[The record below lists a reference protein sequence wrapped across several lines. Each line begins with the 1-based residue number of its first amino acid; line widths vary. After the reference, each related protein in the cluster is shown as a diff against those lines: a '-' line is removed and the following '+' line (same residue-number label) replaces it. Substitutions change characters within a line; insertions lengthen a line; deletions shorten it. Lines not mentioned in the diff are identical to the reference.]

1 MPSIIIFRL
10 LTESLDDCI
19 IKSQYYSYSME
30 VVFMKLKRCM
40 PENLAENRMF
50 AYGLLNSRNN
60 GKSLK
65 DVDSREELH
74 TTGFLLGYD
83 DRSEKSLM
91 AIILESGD
99 ILYTVSNTFIT
110 MFLDC
115 VDTLETCD
123 LRFRVGHEL
132 NRKDREYITFILS
145 Y

>member
-1 MPSIIIFRL
+1 
-10 LTESLDDCI
+10 
-19 IKSQYYSYSME
+19 
-30 VVFMKLKRCM
+30 MKLKRCM

-50 AYGLLNSRNN
+50 AYGVLNSRN

-83 DRSEKSLM
+83 DRTGKSLL
-91 AIILESGD
+91 AIILESRD
-99 ILYTVSNTFIT
+99 ILYTVSDTFIT

-132 NRKDREYITFILS
+132 NRNKREYITFILS

>member
-1 MPSIIIFRL
+1 
-10 LTESLDDCI
+10 
-19 IKSQYYSYSME
+19 
-30 VVFMKLKRCM
+30 MKLKRCM

-50 AYGLLNSRNN
+50 TYGILNSRK

-74 TTGFLLGYD
+74 ATGFLLGFD
-83 DRSEKSLM
+83 DRSERSLL
-91 AIILESGD
+91 ALILESGD
-99 ILYTVSNTFIT
+99 IVYTVSNTFIE

-132 NRKDREYITFILS
+132 NRNKREYITFILS